1 LSARARDALLALAA
15 RCDRHLLPLLGDP
28 PSEFASASAPLATL
42 YEACAYSLANGGK
55 RIRPM
60 LVYAAATALGGGDSP
75 ALDHAACAVEML
87 HSYSLVHDDLPAMD
101 NDDWRRGKPT
111 CHKAFGEAVAILVGD
126 ALQARAFEL
135 LAQAPGI
142 EDSERVRLV
151 QVLAAAAGPRGMA
164 GGQLIDLEATGKRVA
179 IAALQDL
186 HALKTGALIRAAVT
200 MGAICAGA
208 SPAHRDLLDR
218 YASAIGLAFQI
229 QDDILDV
236 TGDGSMLGKTQGK
249 DAAANKS
256 TYVSLVGL
264 DEARQWT
271 QVLLAEAETALCAF
285 GERAVLLR
293 DIARYVIDRQA

>member
-1 LSARARDALLALAA
+1 LSVRISDELQALAA
-15 RCDRHLLPLLGDP
+15 RCDLHLLSLLGGP
-28 PSEFASASAPLATL
+28 PSEFASIAAPLGTL
-42 YEACAYSLANGGK
+42 FDACAYSLSNGGK

-60 LVYAAATALGGGDSP
+60 LVYASAAALGEHDSA

-111 CHKAFGEAVAILVGD
+111 CHKAYGEAVAILVGD

-135 LAQAPGI
+135 VAQAPALC
-142 EDSERVRLV
+142 DTRRVQLV
-151 QVLAAAAGPRGMA
+151 LTLAAAAGPRGMA
-164 GGQLIDLEATGKRVA
+164 GGQLVDLEATGKRVA
-179 IAALQDL
+179 IEALQDL

-200 MGAICAGA
+200 MGAICAGSDA
-208 SPAHRDLLDR
+208 QQLAMLDR

-236 TGDGSMLGKTQGK
+236 AGDGVTLGKTQGK
-249 DAAANKS
+249 DAAADKS
-256 TYVSLVGL
+256 TYVSLLGL

-271 QVLLAEAETALCAF
+271 QVLLGEAESALDSF
-285 GERAVLLR
+285 GDRAGLLR
-293 DIARYVIDRQA
+293 EVARYVIHRKA